1 MRSNHDI
8 PDIVVRPWRLDDFD
22 AVKVILD
29 DTFAG
34 TWLPQL
40 TPEAAAAYRE
50 SGEPVGY
57 IDEMGPAF
65 FVAEIDGEVVGMV
78 HWEHD
83 FVLALHVPAA
93 QQRKGI
99 ARALMAFAEDG
110 MRAEGVALARL
121 ETDTFNT
128 QSQGFYLALGYRE
141 AERYPDLEWHSG
153 FTTILYVKTLSPSS
167 SS

>member
-1 MRSNHDI
+1 MSTNHDI
-8 PDIVVRPWRLDDFD
+8 PDIAIRPWRLDDFD
-22 AVKVILD
+22 AVKAILD

-34 TWLPQL
+34 AWLPQL
-40 TPEAAAAYRE
+40 TPEAAKAYKE

-83 FVLALHVPAA
+83 FVHALHVPAEH
-93 QQRKGI
+93 QRKGI

-110 MRAEGVALARL
+110 MRADGVALARL

-141 AERYPDLEWHSG
+141 ADRYPDLEWHSG
-153 FTTILYVKTLSPSS
+153 FTTILYVKTLSS
-167 SS
+167 

>member
-1 MRSNHDI
+1 MSGPNDVPGIHI
-8 PDIVVRPWRLDDFD
+8 RPWRLDDFD
-22 AVKVILD
+22 AVKAILD
-29 DTFAG
+29 ETFAL

-40 TPEAAAAYRE
+40 TPEAATAYRE

-57 IDEMGPAF
+57 IDEMGTAF
-65 FVAEIDGEVVGMV
+65 YVAEIDGEVVGMV

-83 FVLALHVPAA
+83 FVHALHVPGAHR
-93 QQRKGI
+93 RKGI

-141 AERYPDLEWHSG
+141 ADRYPDLEWHSG
-153 FTTILYVKTLSPSS
+153 FTTILYVKRLSS
-167 SS
+167 S

>member
-1 MRSNHDI
+1 MTSNNDI
-8 PDIVVRPWRLDDFD
+8 PDIVIRPWRLDDFD
-22 AVKVILD
+22 VVKAILD

-110 MRAEGVALARL
+110 MRAEGIALARL

-153 FTTILYVKTLSPSS
+153 FTTILYVKALSPSS

>member
-1 MRSNHDI
+1 MSTDRDI
-8 PDIVVRPWRLDDFD
+8 PGITIRPWRLDDFD
-22 AVKVILD
+22 AVKAILD
-29 DTFAG
+29 DTFAS

-40 TPEAAAAYRE
+40 SPEALRTYRE

-65 FVAEIDGEVVGMV
+65 FVAEIEGEVVGMV

-83 FVLALHVPAA
+83 FVHALHVPAA
-93 QQRKGI
+93 QQRRGI

-110 MRAEGVALARL
+110 MRASGVTLARL

-141 AERYPDLEWHSG
+141 DDRYPDLEWHSG
-153 FTTILYVKTLSPSS
+153 FTTILYVKPLAS
-167 SS
+167 

>member
-1 MRSNHDI
+1 MQDTPTI
-8 PDIVVRPWRLDDFD
+8 TIRPWRLDDFD
-22 AVKVILD
+22 AVKAILD

-40 TPEAAAAYRE
+40 TPEALAVYRE

-78 HWEHD
+78 HWEDD
-83 FVLALHVPAA
+83 FVHALHVPAA
-93 QQRKGI
+93 HQRKGI

-110 MRAEGVALARL
+110 MRADGVEIARL

-141 AERYPDLEWHSG
+141 ADRYPDLEWHSG
-153 FTTILYVKTLSPSS
+153 FTTILYVKPLVR
-167 SS
+167 

>member
-8 PDIVVRPWRLDDFD
+8 ADIVVRPWRLDDFD
-22 AVKVILD
+22 AVKAILD
-29 DTFAG
+29 DTFAR

-93 QQRKGI
+93 QQRQGI

-153 FTTILYVKTLSPSS
+153 FTTILYVKALSPSS